1 MEKLAILDCGGQYTK
16 VIDRKI
22 RELGVYTD
30 IFPMGVPAGKL
41 DGYGAIIFSGGPAS
55 VWENGAPAY
64 DDAIFELGIP
74 MLGICYGMQMIV
86 DHFGGK
92 VAANVKT
99 EYGQT
104 EIKVDPSCPIFS
116 GLEPI
121 QKVLMS
127 HGDAVSVMPEGFQL
141 VAETGSVCAGVYSKD
156 KNIVGVQ
163 FHPEVDPTVNGVKM
177 LENFVRGV
185 CKFKEVY
192 ALEDRIQTSLDMI
205 RRRVGENGKVVVLV
219 SGGVDSAV
227 TAALLVKALRPDQV
241 YGIHIDHGMM
251 RKNESDIICQNLA
264 DLGLTQ
270 MQRINAEDEFF
281 NTPLDLE
288 VEYTND
294 KGEKVREMRHYA
306 PLTETTNPEDKRA
319 IIGHMFFVVT
329 EKAAKAL
336 DLDFETAF
344 LGQGTLRPDLIESGN
359 PDVSGYAKKIK
370 THHNDVGVIRK
381 LRDKGHVIE
390 TNWDWHKDE
399 VRQVARMLGLD
410 ESIASRQP
418 FPGPGLGVR
427 ILCTDGGNHA
437 DPEKS
442 AKLDAYRAESVSKR
456 EMALA
461 PVQSVGV
468 QGDHRSYRSLAIL
481 ADNGLDI
488 DWDSIRSD
496 AREIPNHLDFINRVA
511 YLINRKSIGGEL
523 VSVRSRICRETTELL
538 REVDDIVTSEIMV
551 PMPGAKASR
560 IAQCFAVLVPIST
573 DGKRFSIA
581 IRAVVTSD
589 FMTAQSAIPG
599 VDFPKDALS
608 NILSR
613 IEANPVAEKID
624 MIFYDVTGKPPA
636 TVEWE

>member
-30 IFPMGVPAGKL
+30 ILPMGVAAEKL
-41 DGYGAIIFSGGPAS
+41 KGYGGIIFSGGPAS
-55 VWENGAPAY
+55 VWENGAPEY

-92 VAANVKT
+92 VAPNFKT
-99 EYGQT
+99 EYGQIS
-104 EIKVDPSCPIFS
+104 IKVDPTCPIFS
-116 GLEPI
+116 GLDPI

-127 HGDAVSVMPEGFQL
+127 HGDAVSIMPEGFQL
-141 VAETGSVCAGVYSKD
+141 VAETGDVCAGVYNKD
-156 KNIVGVQ
+156 KKIIGVQ
-163 FHPEVDPTVNGVKM
+163 FHPEVDPTENGVKM

-185 CKFKEVY
+185 CKFVEVY
-192 ALEDRIQTSLDMI
+192 ALEDRIQTSINMI
-205 RRRVGENGKVVVLV
+205 RRRVGENGKVIVLV

-281 NTPLDLE
+281 NTPLEID
-288 VEYTND
+288 
-294 KGEKVREMRHYA
+294 GEKYA
-306 PLTETTNPEDKRA
+306 PLSETCEPEKKRA

-329 EKAAKAL
+329 ENAARAL

-427 ILCTDGGNHA
+427 ILCTDGGNHP
-437 DPEKS
+437 DLEKS
-442 AKLDAYRAESVSKR
+442 TKLESYRVESSSKR

-488 DWDSIRSD
+488 DWNSVRDD

-511 YLINRKSIGGEL
+511 YLINRKSIGGDL
-523 VSVRSRICRETTELL
+523 VSVRSRICHETSDLL
-538 REVDDIVTSEIMV
+538 REVDDIVTSELMK
-551 PMPGAKASR
+551 PLPGAKSSK

-573 DGKRFSIA
+573 DGKRYSIA

-613 IEANPVAEKID
+613 IEADPVAEKID

>member
-16 VIDRKI
+16 VIDRKV

-30 IFPMGVPAGKL
+30 IFPMGVAAEKL
-41 DGYGAIIFSGGPAS
+41 KDHGAIIFSGGPAS
-55 VWENGAPAY
+55 VWENGAPEY
-64 DDAIFELGIP
+64 DDAIFDLGIP

-92 VAANVKT
+92 VAPNFKT
-99 EYGQT
+99 EYGQ
-104 EIKVDPSCPIFS
+104 IDISVDPNCPIFA
-116 GLEPI
+116 GLDKT

-141 VAETGSVCAGVYSKD
+141 VAKTDDVCAGVYNEE
-156 KNIVGVQ
+156 KNIIGVQ

-185 CKFKEVY
+185 CKFVEVY
-192 ALEDRIQTSLDMI
+192 ALEDRIQTSIDMI
-205 RRRVGENGKVVVLV
+205 RRRVGEDGKVIVLV

-281 NTPLDLE
+281 NTPLEID
-288 VEYTND
+288 
-294 KGEKVREMRHYA
+294 GEKYA
-306 PLTETTNPEDKRA
+306 PLSETCEPEKKRA

-329 EKAAKAL
+329 ENAARAL

-427 ILCTDGGNHA
+427 ILCTDGGNSA

-442 AKLDAYRAESVSKR
+442 AKLSEYSEKISAISGAKR

-461 PVQSVGV
+461 PIQSVGV

-481 ADNGLDI
+481 ADNGLDV
-488 DWDSIRSD
+488 DWDLIRNN
-496 AREIPNHLDFINRVA
+496 AREIPNNLDFINRVA

-523 VSVRSRICRETTELL
+523 VSVRSRICHETSDLL
-538 REVDDIVTSEIMV
+538 REIDDIVTNELMK
-551 PMPGAKASR
+551 PLPGAKTSK

-573 DGKRFSIA
+573 DGKRYSIA

-599 VDFPKDALS
+599 VDFPKDALA

-613 IEANPVAEKID
+613 IQTHPVAEKID

>member
-30 IFPMGVPAGKL
+30 ILPMGVAAEKL
-41 DGYGAIIFSGGPAS
+41 KGYGGIIFSGGPAS
-55 VWENGAPAY
+55 VWENGAPEY

-92 VAANVKT
+92 VAPNFKT
-99 EYGQT
+99 EYGQIS
-104 EIKVDPSCPIFS
+104 IKVDPTCPIFA
-116 GLEPI
+116 GLDPI

-127 HGDAVSVMPEGFQL
+127 HGDAVSIMPEGFQL
-141 VAETGSVCAGVYSKD
+141 VAETGDVCAGVYNED
-156 KNIVGVQ
+156 KKIIGVQ
-163 FHPEVDPTVNGVKM
+163 FHPEVDPTENGVKM

-185 CKFKEVY
+185 CKFVEVY
-192 ALEDRIQTSLDMI
+192 ALEDRIQTSINMI
-205 RRRVGENGKVVVLV
+205 RRRVGENGKVIVLV

-281 NTPLDLE
+281 NTPLEID
-288 VEYTND
+288 
-294 KGEKVREMRHYA
+294 GEKYA
-306 PLTETTNPEDKRA
+306 PLSETCEPEKKRA

-329 EKAAKAL
+329 ENAARAL

-427 ILCTDGGNHA
+427 ILCTDGGNHP
-437 DPEKS
+437 DLEKS
-442 AKLDAYRAESVSKR
+442 TKLENYRVESSSKR

-488 DWDSIRSD
+488 DWNSVRDD

-511 YLINRKSIGGEL
+511 YLINRKSIGGDL
-523 VSVRSRICRETTELL
+523 VSVRSRICHETSDLL
-538 REVDDIVTSEIMV
+538 REVDDIVTSELMK
-551 PMPGAKASR
+551 PLPGAKSSK

-573 DGKRFSIA
+573 DGKRYSIA

-613 IEANPVAEKID
+613 IEADPVAEKID